1 MVKFVLR
8 SGHKSDRDTMVFL
21 VARDEVLTFHEL
33 LFILKH
39 YFDSEQDYYPV
50 SDGFLG
56 KAMLVAAINSV
67 ALDVPIPTV
76 LKRFKLPFKRL
87 DIVDQI
93 QRYQERHIVVSEKTS
108 LAEVM

>member
-1 MVKFVLR
+1 MVRFILR
-8 SGHKSDRDTMVFL
+8 GGRKSDRDTMVFL
-21 VARDEVLTFHEL
+21 VAKDEVLTFHEL

-39 YFDSEQDYYPV
+39 YFNSEHDYYPV

-76 LKRFKLPFKRL
+76 LKRFKLPFKEL
-87 DIVDQI
+87 EIVDQ
-93 QRYQERHIVVSEKTS
+93 RHTYKERNIVISEKIK
-108 LAEVM
+108 LEELM